1 VRWRIYQPG
10 DVPMGIAGI
19 SAKWRD
25 TETGL
30 ELIRFAMLTVN
41 AKGHPVMRRFHRG
54 ESEKR
59 MVVIL
64 HPREYNEWLACPG
77 PQAPKFFRPWDGA
90 DGVPRRYRP
99 GRHVRTVVRG
109 SYRGPK
115 SLGWPELG
123 PPRAAPVP
131 PERTF
136 VADSQQANR
145 QVYVKR
151 V

>member
-77 PQAPKFFRPWDGA
+77 PKRPSSF
-90 DGVPRRYRP
+90 
-99 GRHVRTVVRG
+99 GRG
-109 SYRGPK
+109 MGPME
-115 SLGWPELG
+115 SHATPL
-123 PPRAAPVP
+123 PPRAPRAHSGQGIVP
-131 PERTF
+131 RPEEPGL
-136 VADSQQANR
+136 A
-145 QVYVKR
+145 
-151 V
+151 